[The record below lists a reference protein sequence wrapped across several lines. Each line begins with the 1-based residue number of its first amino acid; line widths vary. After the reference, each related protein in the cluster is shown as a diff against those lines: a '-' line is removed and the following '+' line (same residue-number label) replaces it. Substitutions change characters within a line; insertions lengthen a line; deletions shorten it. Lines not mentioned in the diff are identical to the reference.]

1 MISTVALFWA
11 LCVVCIVN
19 MARYFSSLRA
29 LLVVLR
35 GCDPLLY
42 QYVDG
47 GGFFTSHGQ
56 PNKQMRLVWYIYAQ
70 RYRDHHDDEFIRRCE
85 RVSRPVHPHQR
96 IMRSGADQYGCAVD
110 LALEQKKAGQFPD
123 PLNTVDSAFLCLM
136 ARRFKAYV
144 LRFCRPDKASP
155 PSGTVTLR

>member
-11 LCVVCIVN
+11 LCVVCVIN

-29 LLVVLR
+29 LLFVLR

-56 PNKQMRLVWYIYAQ
+56 PSKQIRLVRYIFAQ
-70 RYRDHHDDEFIRRCE
+70 RYNEHHDPEFIRRCQ
-85 RVSRPVHPHQR
+85 RVR
-96 IMRSGADQYGCAVD
+96 
-110 LALEQKKAGQFPD
+110 GQFV
-123 PLNTVDSAFLCLM
+123 LTSSLCGLIVISLVAM
-136 ARRFKAYV
+136 AIWY
-144 LRFCRPDKASP
+144 
-155 PSGTVTLR
+155 

>member
-1 MISTVALFWA
+1 MISTIALFWA

-47 GGFFTSHGQ
+47 GGFLPRMGSPTS
-56 PNKQMRLVWYIYAQ
+56 RCVWCGISTLSVTAIIMMMSLFAAVSVFAASSFSPV
-70 RYRDHHDDEFIRRCE
+70 RY
-85 RVSRPVHPHQR
+85 V
-96 IMRSGADQYGCAVD
+96 AWY
-110 LALEQKKAGQFPD
+110 
-123 PLNTVDSAFLCLM
+123 
-136 ARRFKAYV
+136 
-144 LRFCRPDKASP
+144 
-155 PSGTVTLR
+155 

>member
-56 PNKQMRLVWYIYAQ
+56 PSKQMRLVGYIYYQ
-70 RYRDHHDDEFIRRCE
+70 RYRDHHDEEFIRRCE
-85 RVSRPVHPHQR
+85 RLRRQFILTSALCGLVVVSM
-96 IMRSGADQYGCAVD
+96 I
-110 LALEQKKAGQFPD
+110 ALMIWHEHKKAGQFPD
-123 PLNTVDSAFLCLM
+123 PL
-136 ARRFKAYV
+136 
-144 LRFCRPDKASP
+144 FCRLQPIKSASAKSSTDRQTAGWTP
-155 PSGTVTLR
+155 GG

>member
-35 GCDPLLY
+35 NCDPLLY

-56 PNKQMRLVWYIYAQ
+56 PNKQVRLVWYIYAQ

-85 RVSRPVHPHQR
+85 RVRPAVYSDQR
-96 IMRSGADQYGCAVD
+96 IVWSGGGQPDCIDD
-110 LALEQKKAGQFPD
+110 LALSTSAIMTHKKAGQ
-123 PLNTVDSAFLCLM
+123 
-136 ARRFKAYV
+136 
-144 LRFCRPDKASP
+144 
-155 PSGTVTLR
+155 

>member
-35 GCDPLLY
+35 NCDPLLY

-47 GGFFTSHGQ
+47 GGLFLPSHG
-56 PNKQMRLVWYIYAQ
+56 PTPTNRVRLVWYIYAQ
-70 RYRDHHDDEFIRRCE
+70 RYRDHHDDEFI
-85 RVSRPVHPHQR
+85 S
-96 IMRSGADQYGCAVD
+96 
-110 LALEQKKAGQFPD
+110 
-123 PLNTVDSAFLCLM
+123 PL
-136 ARRFKAYV
+136 
-144 LRFCRPDKASP
+144 
-155 PSGTVTLR
+155 

>member
-35 GCDPLLY
+35 NCDPLLY

-47 GGFFTSHGQ
+47 GGFTSHGNPTNRCVSFGISM
-56 PNKQMRLVWYIYAQ
+56 PNVIAIITMMSLFAA
-70 RYRDHHDDEFIRRCE
+70 
-85 RVSRPVHPHQR
+85 VS
-96 IMRSGADQYGCAVD
+96 GCVGS
-110 LALEQKKAGQFPD
+110 LF
-123 PLNTVDSAFLCLM
+123 
-136 ARRFKAYV
+136 
-144 LRFCRPDKASP
+144 
-155 PSGTVTLR
+155 

>member
-1 MISTVALFWA
+1 MISTGAWCWA

-35 GCDPLLY
+35 NCDPLLY

-56 PNKQMRLVWYIYAQ
+56 PNKQVRLVWYIYAQ

-85 RVSRPVHPHQR
+85 RVRRQFILTS
-96 IMRSGADQYGCAVD
+96 
-110 LALEQKKAGQFPD
+110 ALCGLVVVSLIA
-123 PLNTVDSAFLCLM
+123 LM
-136 ARRFKAYV
+136 IWH
-144 LRFCRPDKASP
+144 
-155 PSGTVTLR
+155 

>member
-35 GCDPLLY
+35 NCDPLLY

-47 GGFFTSHGQ
+47 GVFFTSHGQ
-56 PNKQMRLVWYIYAQ
+56 SNNRCVSFGISMPNVIAIITMMSLFAA
-70 RYRDHHDDEFIRRCE
+70 
-85 RVSRPVHPHQR
+85 VS
-96 IMRSGADQYGCAVD
+96 GCVGS
-110 LALEQKKAGQFPD
+110 LF
-123 PLNTVDSAFLCLM
+123 
-136 ARRFKAYV
+136 
-144 LRFCRPDKASP
+144 
-155 PSGTVTLR
+155 

>member
-35 GCDPLLY
+35 NCDPLLY

-47 GGFFTSHGQ
+47 GLYLTCWQTEHVSFGISMPNVIAIITMMNLFAAVSGCVGSYSDQRIVWSGGGQ
-56 PNKQMRLVWYIYAQ
+56 PDCI
-70 RYRDHHDDEFIRRCE
+70 DDW
-85 RVSRPVHPHQR
+85 H
-96 IMRSGADQYGCAVD
+96 
-110 LALEQKKAGQFPD
+110 
-123 PLNTVDSAFLCLM
+123 
-136 ARRFKAYV
+136 
-144 LRFCRPDKASP
+144 
-155 PSGTVTLR
+155 

>member
-11 LCVVCIVN
+11 LCIVCVVN

-56 PNKQMRLVWYIYAQ
+56 PGKQVRLVWYIYAQ

-85 RVSRPVHPHQR
+85 RVRRQFILTSAMRPGGGQHNCP
-96 IMRSGADQYGCAVD
+96 GY
-110 LALEQKKAGQFPD
+110 LALASRYKKNGP
-123 PLNTVDSAFLCLM
+123 VS
-136 ARRFKAYV
+136 
-144 LRFCRPDKASP
+144 
-155 PSGTVTLR
+155 

>member
-1 MISTVALFWA
+1 FWA
-11 LCVVCIVN
+11 LCAVCVVN

-56 PNKQMRLVWYIYAQ
+56 PSQQMRLVGYFYAQ
-70 RYRDHHDDEFIRRCE
+70 P
-85 RVSRPVHPHQR
+85 VSYTHLKLAT
-96 IMRSGADQYGCAVD
+96 IWWAVVSC
-110 LALEQKKAGQFPD
+110 G
-123 PLNTVDSAFLCLM
+123 
-136 ARRFKAYV
+136 
-144 LRFCRPDKASP
+144 
-155 PSGTVTLR
+155 

>member
-35 GCDPLLY
+35 NCDPLLY

-47 GGFFTSHGQ
+47 GGFLPHMANQTNRCVSFGISM
-56 PNKQMRLVWYIYAQ
+56 PNVIAIITMMSLFAA
-70 RYRDHHDDEFIRRCE
+70 
-85 RVSRPVHPHQR
+85 VS
-96 IMRSGADQYGCAVD
+96 GCVGS
-110 LALEQKKAGQFPD
+110 LF
-123 PLNTVDSAFLCLM
+123 
-136 ARRFKAYV
+136 
-144 LRFCRPDKASP
+144 
-155 PSGTVTLR
+155 

>member
-35 GCDPLLY
+35 NCDPLLY

-47 GGFFTSHGQ
+47 GGFFTS
-56 PNKQMRLVWYIYAQ
+56 YAQ

-85 RVSRPVHPHQR
+85 RVRRQFILTS
-96 IMRSGADQYGCAVD
+96 
-110 LALEQKKAGQFPD
+110 ALCGLVVVSLIA
-123 PLNTVDSAFLCLM
+123 LM
-136 ARRFKAYV
+136 IWH
-144 LRFCRPDKASP
+144 
-155 PSGTVTLR
+155 

>member
-1 MISTVALFWA
+1 MTCVNRDWQRIGSGSPWGGTRGQVAGEEAGDKHRRIILA

-35 GCDPLLY
+35 NCDPLLY

-47 GGFFTSHGQ
+47 GAFTSHGQ
-56 PNKQMRLVWYIYAQ
+56 PNKQVRLVWYIYAQ

-85 RVSRPVHPHQR
+85 RVRRQFILTS
-96 IMRSGADQYGCAVD
+96 
-110 LALEQKKAGQFPD
+110 ALCGLVVVSLIA
-123 PLNTVDSAFLCLM
+123 LM
-136 ARRFKAYV
+136 IWH
-144 LRFCRPDKASP
+144 
-155 PSGTVTLR
+155 